1 MRHLQYNRKL
11 VKFQWFGHITRPNVR
26 NGRNAEIATQF
37 DTLPLGPLKNDQK
50 VDFTNWQVVAGNQT
64 TEFPHLQPYSPPNY
78 GKLPAGKVGVFS
90 YEEGGPE
97 GGGGY
102 LVSFYY
108 GCACPLTGAPVS
120 CTVTLLRTCYATTS
134 TQPPIT
140 NEPCTLSYTATSN
153 GSLTLSQTFPRKY
166 WCLNDTLV
174 ATSLLGT
181 PVDLYIDE
189 YIHAEARKE
198 A

>member
-1 MRHLQYNRKL
+1 MLVQISDIEFA
-11 VKFQWFGHITRPNVR
+11 VKFDN
-26 NGRNAEIATQF
+26 
-37 DTLPLGPLKNDQK
+37 LPLGPLQYDQK
-50 VDFTNWQVVAGNQT
+50 VDFTNWQVAAGNQT
-64 TEFPHLQPYSPPNY
+64 NITLPHLRPYSPPNY
-78 GKLPAGKVGVFS
+78 GKLPAGELGVFR
-90 YEEGGPE
+90 YEQGGPQ

-108 GCACPLTGAPVS
+108 GCACPKTGAPIS
-120 CTVTLLRTCYATTS
+120 CNVALLRTCYGTTS
-134 TQPPIT
+134 TEPPIT
-140 NEPCTLSYTATSN
+140 KEAYSLSYTATKN

-174 ATSLLGT
+174 ATSLVGE
-181 PVDLYIDE
+181 PVDLFIDE